1 MVLPG
6 KRVIRGESL
15 QPILSCAR
23 NCATPARLSS
33 AQHNSEY
40 LIGLIVRSSTP
51 DFFSLIGPVVA
62 ELRAGPRRSTQTLRR
77 KLGLLRSE
85 VLCSIHPDPTPIAG
99 CSVQSVQS
107 PKERLAPGQRR

>member
-40 LIGLIVRSSTP
+40 SIDLIVRSSTL
-51 DFFSLIGPVVA
+51 DFS
-62 ELRAGPRRSTQTLRR
+62 RRLGQSWRNHVPEKIDPTLRR

-85 VLCSIHPDPTPIAG
+85 AHRRIPSNAYLSELVR
-99 CSVQSVQS
+99 SVGSDLQ
-107 PKERLAPGQRR
+107 